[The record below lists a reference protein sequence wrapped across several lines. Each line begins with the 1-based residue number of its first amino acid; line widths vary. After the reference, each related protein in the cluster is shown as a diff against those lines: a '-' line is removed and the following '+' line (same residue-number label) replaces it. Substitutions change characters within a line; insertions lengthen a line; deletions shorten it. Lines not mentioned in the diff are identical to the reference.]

1 MFFCNDPVFPAL
13 FPLHLQIWSGAACIL
28 FRNSLLI
35 WFSHP
40 PGWVRSCVVL
50 AVWEGLKV
58 CGEGEG
64 RGGKAEARWG
74 RIQRKSCIRKTL
86 QPGQHFC
93 LGLVQA
99 SHCVRVCVNPLELGR
114 GGGFT
119 GGRGVGLPQR
129 NLAVNPSPW
138 DRSSDCLRNIG
149 LSEWRATQLI
159 SFTVLLV
166 DVVQIGCM
174 QVLFFFLTKINFNT
188 LVQNELGLAL
198 MWLVRERGGG
208 LMPREVNM
216 RLILDKGKQRGAIS
230 ASWRTTVSNT
240 WIYNVRPWKELPESS
255 NFAYFM
261 HNQPPSKVVT
271 VISIYLHDTFL
282 AYDQGLL
289 VEEQLIIF
297 ALNSVGTAALQES
310 EMKNPQAK
318 TLASLKN
325 MLLYSK
331 VKGLERL
338 KRLHSKGETT

>member
-138 DRSSDCLRNIG
+138 DPMSPP
-149 LSEWRATQLI
+149 
-159 SFTVLLV
+159 
-166 DVVQIGCM
+166 
-174 QVLFFFLTKINFNT
+174 LFFSSLTHRHKGMAFCSVESKPSLSRAGTHCSWAKFCSAVFHQRSRNRGHSSRDFWS
-188 LVQNELGLAL
+188 Q
-198 MWLVRERGGG
+198 RESY
-208 LMPREVNM
+208 
-216 RLILDKGKQRGAIS
+216 LI
-230 ASWRTTVSNT
+230 T
-240 WIYNVRPWKELPESS
+240 
-255 NFAYFM
+255 
-261 HNQPPSKVVT
+261 
-271 VISIYLHDTFL
+271 
-282 AYDQGLL
+282 GLL
-289 VEEQLIIF
+289 YDPCKLEVCVVDEVCWIMEF
-297 ALNSVGTAALQES
+297 
-310 EMKNPQAK
+310 KP
-318 TLASLKN
+318 SL
-325 MLLYSK
+325 
-331 VKGLERL
+331 
-338 KRLHSKGETT
+338 